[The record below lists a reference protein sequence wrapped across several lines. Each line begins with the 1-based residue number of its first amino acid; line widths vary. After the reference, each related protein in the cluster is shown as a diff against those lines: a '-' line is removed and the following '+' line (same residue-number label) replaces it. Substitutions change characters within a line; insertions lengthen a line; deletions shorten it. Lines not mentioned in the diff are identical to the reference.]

1 MTSPTDKGPRRTIKI
16 NGTDV
21 EVPDKDITFEE
32 LVDLADPG
40 HAAEASNYT
49 VSWGSKQEPGM
60 KAMLPGQTVKLKN
73 GMVFDVYLANRS

>member
-1 MTSPTDKGPRRTIKI
+1 MTSPTSKGPRRTIKI

-21 EVPDKDITFEE
+21 EVPDKEISFEE
-32 LVDLADPG
+32 LVELADPG
-40 HAAEASNYT
+40 HAAEAPNYT

>member
-1 MTSPTDKGPRRTIKI
+1 MSAPTGKGPQRTIKI

-21 EVPDKDITFEE
+21 EVPDKEITFEE

-40 HAAEASNYT
+40 HVADASNYT

-60 KAMLPGQTVKLKN
+60 KAMLPGQSVKLKN